1 MAADRRSDARADRW
15 QDRLDGLIV
24 VAAALAVAGVAL
36 QTLAGGLLKAIGVA
50 FTTVSWLVFLLD
62 AGVMLTLSPSPAR
75 WARGHAFELVVLVA
89 TFPLW
94 PLLAYRLLLL
104 ELLPALTLLE
114 VAKLAKLA
122 KVARAVRA
130 RSGDGVARVVTS
142 LVLAAAVG
150 TGWLVVTH

>member
-1 MAADRRSDARADRW
+1 MPAPRSAARAGRW

-24 VAAALAVAGVAL
+24 AAAAPAVAGVAL
-36 QTLAGGLLKAIGVA
+36 QTAGGGRLRVLGVTLSA
-50 FTTVSWLVFLLD
+50 LAWLVFVLD
-62 AGVMLTLSPSPAR
+62 AAVMLTVSPQPGR
-75 WARGHAFELVVLVA
+75 WARGHAFELAVLGA

-122 KVARAVRA
+122 KVARSVRA
-130 RSGDGVARVVTS
+130 RGSGSGPARALTGAV
-142 LVLAAAVG
+142 LLAAAA
-150 TGWLVVTH
+150 TGWLVLAH